1 MSADVLEIAP
11 RAAVDQAWEAY
22 RKHAARAFDD
32 KRLLLNRGYM
42 EEWARLEAR
51 FKRLSLMPRAY

>member
-1 MSADVLEIAP
+1 MGEVVQIAA
-11 RAAVDQAWEAY
+11 RSEVDAAWEAY
-22 RKHAARAFDD
+22 QKHAARAFDD
-32 KRLLLNRGYM
+32 KRLVLDRGFM

>member
-1 MSADVLEIAP
+1 MGTLLQIAP
-11 RAAVDQAWEAY
+11 RETVDAAWQAF
-22 RKHAARAFDD
+22 RDHAARSFDD
-32 KRLLLNRGYM
+32 RGLILNRGYM

>member
-1 MSADVLEIAP
+1 MGEVVEIAA
-11 RAAVDQAWEAY
+11 RGEVDAAWEAY
-22 RKHAARAFDD
+22 RKHAARALDD
-32 KRLLLNRGYM
+32 KSLILNRGYM

>member
-1 MSADVLEIAP
+1 MGEVLDIVTAS
-11 RAAVDQAWEAY
+11 AVDQAWDAY
-22 RKHAARAFDD
+22 QKHARRSFDD
-32 KRLLLNRGYM
+32 KGLILNRGYM